1 MGSSFKVKKSISSHK
16 KKKKKDEESKKGN
29 FLNVYNTTLEMLRD
43 RKFEIKDFSFKQINE
58 EYGNMLERTAYQI

>member
-1 MGSSFKVKKSISSHK
+1 M
-16 KKKKKDEESKKGN
+16 DEESKKGN